1 MNRLD
6 QYLEAAQREN
16 TRLSYESALR
26 HFEVEWGGFL
36 PATTDSVARY
46 LADYGGKLASST
58 LRQRLAALAR
68 WHADHGFVDPTKA
81 PLIRQV
87 LKGIRALHPSQERQA
102 KPLELDHLQRVV
114 DWLDRG
120 VALAQASGDR
130 RALLRYTRDRALVLI
145 GFWRGFR
152 ADELSSLR
160 IEYIEVVPGEGL
172 TCYLPRSKGD
182 REFAGRRFQCPALS
196 RLCPVTAYSTW
207 IATAGLVEGE
217 VFRKI
222 GRWGNLAPTG
232 LHPGSLIP
240 LMREIFAAAGIE
252 ESGDYSSHSLRRGFA
267 GWARASGW
275 DVKDLMAYVGWK
287 DIKSAMRYIDAV
299 DSGLQARFEKGLP
312 SITNAPAAES
322 ADSKSVVPASN
333 ATPSATIQVTLS
345 LTRFS
350 TASRGLS
357 RAHRMIEQLCFERY
371 AMHHLD
377 ATGTRYELI
386 LPCPSREILDD
397 TVYSLIDDMYR
408 IAGDHQCALETTLH
422 EPATNTYWD

>member
-46 LADYGGKLASST
+46 LADYGSKLASST

-87 LKGIRALHPSQERQA
+87 LKGIRALHPSQEKQA
-102 KPLELDHLQRVV
+102 KPLELDRLQHIV
-114 DWLDRG
+114 DWLNRG
-120 VALAQASGDR
+120 IALAQESDDR
-130 RALLRYTRDRALVLI
+130 RALLRYTRDRALVLV

-160 IEYIEVVPGEGL
+160 VEYIEVVPGEGL

-240 LMREIFAAAGIE
+240 LLREIFAAAGIE

-299 DSGLQARFEKGLP
+299 DSGLQARFEKGLILREVP
-312 SITNAPAAES
+312 AEDKTAPAESRLASETATVRVKLTLIRLSES
-322 ADSKSVVPASN
+322 A
-333 ATPSATIQVTLS
+333 
-345 LTRFS
+345 
-350 TASRGLS
+350 RGMN
-357 RAHRMIEQLCFERY
+357 RARQAIEQHCFEPLNMRRINADGSEY
-371 AMHHLD
+371 ELAIPLVSRDALD
-377 ATGTRYELI
+377 ETIYELI
-386 LPCPSREILDD
+386 DTMYQLADD
-397 TVYSLIDDMYR
+397 NHC
-408 IAGDHQCALETTLH
+408 GLETRFH
-422 EPATNTYWD
+422 EPATNTTWD